1 MLKVKEN
8 IYVKTASE
16 IQAIRESG
24 LILSK
29 LHGELSKRVQ
39 AGVKTLDLDAF
50 AEEYILSNGAKPS
63 FKGYRNFP
71 ATLCISVNS
80 VVVHGI
86 PNHYSLKD
94 GDIISIDCG
103 VYYNGFHADSAY
115 TYKVGTVSS
124 EIQKLMDET
133 YTSLIKGIAK
143 CKAGNR
149 VGDISAEIQ
158 RYSESFGYGIVREL
172 VGHGVGRN
180 LHEAPEVPNFGK
192 PGKGP
197 KLMEGMVIAIEPMVT
212 MGKRTVKQEKDGW
225 TIKTVDGLP
234 AAHFEH
240 TVAIVDGKP
249 EELTSFDYIVESQ
262 KVNYNG

>member
-1 MLKVKEN
+1 MFKVKEN
-8 IYVKTASE
+8 VLVKTDRE

-24 LILSK
+24 QILSR
-29 LHGELSKRVQ
+29 LHGELSTRVA
-39 AGVKTLDLDAF
+39 AGVKTLELDSF
-50 AEEYILSNGAKPS
+50 AEGFILAEGAKPS
-63 FKGYRNFP
+63 FKGYRDFP

-86 PNHYSLKD
+86 PNHYTLKD

-115 TYKVGTVSS
+115 TYKVGTIQPEV
-124 EIQKLMDET
+124 QKLMDET
-133 YTSLIKGIAK
+133 YASLIKGISR

-158 RYSESFGYGIVREL
+158 RHAESHGYGIVREL
-172 VGHGVGRN
+172 VGHGVGKN

-197 KLMEGMVIAIEPMVT
+197 KLVNGMVIAIEPMVT
-212 MGKRTVKQEKDGW
+212 MGKRTVRQEKDGW
-225 TIKTVDGLP
+225 TIRTADGLP
-234 AAHFEH
+234 AAHYEH
-240 TVAIVDGKP
+240 TVAIVDGQP
-249 EELTSFDYIVESQ
+249 EALTTFEYITETQ
-262 KVNYNG
+262 KVVYHG